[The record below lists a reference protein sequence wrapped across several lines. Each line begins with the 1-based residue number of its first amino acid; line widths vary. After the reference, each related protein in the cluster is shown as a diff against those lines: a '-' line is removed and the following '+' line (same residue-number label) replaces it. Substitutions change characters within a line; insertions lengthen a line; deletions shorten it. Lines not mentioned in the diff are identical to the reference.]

1 MGQQFKWDLDSRLVA
16 SRVSERP
23 VQESQGDLLRW
34 GAGTQRVRDWERVA
48 HTGPKGGPVHDR
60 RWILDVAERYGLGSL
75 AVPDGAVTWE
85 RLPENDGGRRWTYPD
100 GTWAFGLSLRLFQLR
115 GFPGVEPSLARTV
128 TCLPVG
134 EPPRPGTRRRVF
146 GLGDIQ
152 EHPPLVRTLRVT
164 KTP

>member
-1 MGQQFKWDLDSRLVA
+1 MGQQFKWDLDSGYSRLVA
-16 SRVSERP
+16 SRASERP
-23 VQESQGDLLRW
+23 VRESQGDLLGW
-34 GAGTQRVRDWERVA
+34 GEGTQKVRDWERVA

-115 GFPGVEPSLARTV
+115 GFPGVEPSLAHE
-128 TCLPVG
+128 LLHAYLW
-134 EPPRPGTRRRVF
+134 ESRRV
-146 GLGDIQ
+146 LGHGAEFLD
-152 EHPPLVRTLRVT
+152 LVISKSIRRWCE
-164 KTP
+164 PFE